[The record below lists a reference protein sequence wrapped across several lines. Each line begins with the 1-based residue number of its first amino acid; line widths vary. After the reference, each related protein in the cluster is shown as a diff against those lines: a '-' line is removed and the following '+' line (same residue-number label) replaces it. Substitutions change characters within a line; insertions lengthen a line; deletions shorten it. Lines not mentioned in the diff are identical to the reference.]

1 MRTDLFSVQY
11 IRTLT
16 ALVVCALITCATYA
30 QDKATASEE
39 NPRSTGEQCLFI
51 GHSFFCPVAQ
61 SFNRIAKKSN
71 FPDHEVNIVF
81 RGGQAGTAGALW
93 ASPRARKE
101 ITAILETGKIQLL
114 GLTPGLWDK
123 TETFSRWFD
132 LALKYNPKTRF
143 FIGIPWAI
151 GGQRMD
157 TAKFDAL
164 VDSYA
169 RKGAA
174 VTKEMRA
181 LYPNNQIDY
190 LAYGKMAP
198 TLKKRFEA
206 GTLPDIDEMV
216 GRGKNKLFSDNNLGH
231 AGPMLIELCS
241 LAWLQQL
248 YGAELDSLNYR
259 TYSSDVPVIV
269 EEVMTFN
276 APFEAKVI
284 APENPEE
291 PKTPKETPKA
301 DTTEDT

>member
-16 ALVVCALITCATYA
+16 VLTVCALISCAAYA

-39 NPRSTGEQCLFI
+39 NSRSTGEQCLFI

-81 RGGQAGTAGALW
+81 RGGQTGTAGALW

-123 TETFSRWFD
+123 ADTFTRWFD

-157 TAKFDAL
+157 TAKFEAL

-216 GRGKNKLFSDNNLGH
+216 GREKNNLFSDNNLGH

-259 TYSSDVPVIV
+259 TYSSDVPGIV

-276 APFEAKVI
+276 APFQADDPAAES
-284 APENPEE
+284 
-291 PKTPKETPKA
+291 PKETDAPDSMPAGKA
-301 DTTEDT
+301 NEDS